1 MPMKTIRFLAVILF
15 ITTMTLSAQQQQ
27 VRHYRW
33 ENIPNLTADQKAKLE
48 KLQNDHLKK
57 MTDLRN
63 SMAEKRAQ
71 LRTAMTG
78 STADEKKALQL
89 AKNINEIQATMQE
102 ERIKHHFAIANLLTD
117 EQKTWWFSSKPQGP
131 NCPKGN
137 KGAHRGCGSH
147 HKSCCACCHDHNSN
161 CPCCQD

>member
-1 MPMKTIRFLAVILF
+1 MKTIRFLAVILF
-15 ITTMTLSAQQQQ
+15 ITTMALSAQQQQ

-33 ENIPNLTADQKAKLE
+33 ENIPNLTDDQKAKLE

-63 SMAEKRAQ
+63 SLAEKRAQ

-78 STADEKKALQL
+78 TTADEKKALQL
-89 AKNINEIQATMQE
+89 AKDINEIQATMQE
-102 ERIKHHFAIANLLTD
+102 ERIKHQFAIANLLTD
-117 EQKTWWFSSKPQGP
+117 EQKTWWFSSMPQGP

-137 KGAHRGCGSH
+137 KRIHSWNGPY
-147 HKSCCACCHDHNSN
+147 HNPN
-161 CPCCQD
+161 CPYYQD

>member
-1 MPMKTIRFLAVILF
+1 MPMKTIRFLAAILF
-15 ITTMTLSAQQQQ
+15 ITTMTLSAQKQQ

-33 ENIPNLTADQKAKLE
+33 ENIPNLTDDQKAKLE

-63 SMAEKRAQ
+63 SMAEKRTQ

-78 STADEKKALQL
+78 TTADEKKALQL
-89 AKNINEIQATMQE
+89 AKDINEIQATMQE

-117 EQKTWWFSSKPQGP
+117 EQKTWWFTHMPQDPNGPKKNKGIRRGDGPRHYP
-131 NCPKGN
+131 NCP
-137 KGAHRGCGSH
+137 HY
-147 HKSCCACCHDHNSN
+147 
-161 CPCCQD
+161 QD